1 MGEIGRESIMRFQS
15 VKSPARRVACKL
27 LLLGI
32 SLPFF
37 KLSQAMNDSIVTLD
51 ELAGEYNAGRSGG
64 LTERLIVRVDGTF
77 DWERNYVAFGSD
89 IVSPVAASGWL
100 VPDAGTFT
108 VHLDS
113 ATPVPPNLFPPKL
126 YVVRTSRLIVLLG
139 DETING
145 IINMINGGGLPRTTN
160 LSGFLHRLLP
170 GVGGHG
176 DKIDSM
182 LLVPRRF
189 TNRILPV
196 PLQGK
201 VLSVEEISVTN
212 TPALQRRGPPVW
224 VMVHLSR
231 LIVDLGSDQAVFEGM
246 KLYVG
251 ESQLM
256 MGTVKRVM
264 ADRCEMHFEW
274 ADGYGPPKVGDPVSS
289 R

>member
-1 MGEIGRESIMRFQS
+1 MRFQS
-15 VKSPARRVACKL
+15 VKNPTRRVICKW
-27 LLLGI
+27 LLLGM

-37 KLSQAMNDSIVTLD
+37 RPSQAADDDLVVTLD

-145 IINMINGGGLPRTTN
+145 IINMINGGG
-160 LSGFLHRLLP
+160 
-170 GVGGHG
+170 
-176 DKIDSM
+176 
-182 LLVPRRF
+182 
-189 TNRILPV
+189 
-196 PLQGK
+196 
-201 VLSVEEISVTN
+201 
-212 TPALQRRGPPVW
+212 A
-224 VMVHLSR
+224 
-231 LIVDLGSDQAVFEGM
+231 A
-246 KLYVG
+246 
-251 ESQLM
+251 
-256 MGTVKRVM
+256 
-264 ADRCEMHFEW
+264 
-274 ADGYGPPKVGDPVSS
+274 
-289 R
+289 